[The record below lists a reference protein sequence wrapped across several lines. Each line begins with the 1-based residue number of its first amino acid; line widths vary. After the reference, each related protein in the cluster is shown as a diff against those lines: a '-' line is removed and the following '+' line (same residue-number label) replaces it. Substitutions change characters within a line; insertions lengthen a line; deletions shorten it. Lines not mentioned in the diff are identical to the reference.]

1 MLNDTQILNRLN
13 LGMEPQ
19 KQDCWQRL
27 TDYYSKI
34 SSDQRLFVE
43 SHEAVIAAQRQLMEA
58 FSLFL
63 FMKFKG
69 EMCQEAAFQK
79 FCDTYVEAIIEA
91 GNGYAERIASVLDEN
106 QELKARIAELEGK
119 QA

>member
-1 MLNDTQILNRLN
+1 
-13 LGMEPQ
+13 MEPQ

-63 FMKFKG
+63 FIKFKG

-91 GNGYAERIASVLDEN
+91 GNGYAERIANVLDEN